1 MFEPKF
7 MRRTSH
13 YRKENRPE
21 SVKKARDY
29 EKQRLSLRLK
39 KKKER
44 LLPMVFQVI
53 NICFHKSQPAAI
65 LALDFLRFI
74 IVSSQQICS
83 LSWSEPIVC
92 NQTNPGQEKWPFMYL
107 HLSFYHNRKRAKDNH
122 K

>member
-1 MFEPKF
+1 
-7 MRRTSH
+7 
-13 YRKENRPE
+13 
-21 SVKKARDY
+21 
-29 EKQRLSLRLK
+29 
-39 KKKER
+39 
-44 LLPMVFQVI
+44 MVFQVI

-122 K
+122 KW